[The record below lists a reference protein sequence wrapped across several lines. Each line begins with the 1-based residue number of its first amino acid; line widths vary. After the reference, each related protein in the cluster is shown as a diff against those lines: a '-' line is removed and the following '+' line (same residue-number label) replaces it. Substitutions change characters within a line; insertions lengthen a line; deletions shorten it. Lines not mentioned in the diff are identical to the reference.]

1 MASRM
6 QEIISSFKEMI
17 ASGTLSETVINRLNQ
32 ELNTFIEEYNIRD
45 MIVAIVTAIEEVIK
59 QIDLQKLSESSLSF
73 LRDLD
78 VQFDLKAKLEMVVSQ
93 LKEFIASFDITEF
106 AEQLKTYISSL
117 NLDAYI
123 QDLVAQFPTNLFGT
137 TVETLKELIQQFDIL
152 GKFNTIVAKL
162 RELIVKFEVDQ
173 KVEAILEK
181 FVELIKQFK
190 IDETV
195 QVLANNL
202 KAIDMP
208 GKIMQVL
215 ENVINYLKATD
226 ITQVVEQINAYIDNI
241 VQYLKSFNYN
251 AFADE
256 VNQMI
261 SAYSAQ
267 ANELIQ
273 ALEIPQKLEAI
284 REFVNF
290 ALTTFYNYLEQ
301 LSLNYLPVISLPE
314 ITLPEFTFPVIPA
327 VPIEKLIETLQI
339 PEFKLPNFPTEFMV
353 PGFGK
358 LYGELKVNS
367 PIYTIRNTAEL
378 QSSLDGENARQVT
391 AFVTSQA
398 TSPSFEIL
406 TFNLDSTARI
416 AVPEAQ
422 NVIVA
427 ETLKFTHSVLELE
440 HQASVTLK
448 DLAAQASAKTTVK
461 ATTTPYTAELVNEAF
476 FATAGGLSVTVDTT
490 YSHMLNI
497 PIIGITSE
505 TALTQKAVA
514 RQEGTTVTLTLG
526 NEGTAK
532 FNSHDGVHKSDL
544 LFTINPNTAK
554 LTFTSDTDT
563 ALLKMKQ
570 TLNADSVT
578 LSYIKFE
585 ARSEAEGPAVK
596 NSLLVASGN
605 VNLYDMK
612 IELKAT
618 HDTELVGTLSGVL
631 SNAVNIVI
639 RPVEVVFDFQNKGNT
654 VLGSIAKIDLQ
665 NDYSATF
672 KPNSQKFNTVALAR
686 LNQYK
691 VSYNFK
697 VDNNE
702 KEFGIFVDVD
712 GEANLDILATPISI
726 PELNLPFVEIRT
738 PAISDLNLY
747 ELTGLNKILTTT
759 EQNVAVAT
767 KIVYQKSLYAP
778 LVDVMGLV
786 QIPSVGNLITDLS
799 FKSSIINLNLNA
811 GLYNEED
818 IVFRLGATTTSEF
831 ESLKA
836 KLDGTTSLTTRRGIK
851 LANSLSLENP
861 HIEGTHDSTI
871 SVNPDTFEA
880 ALSVATVGKIVLPI
894 LNLEVSQNLVAD
906 TKTKANAV
914 STLKL
919 KGDFNVPIIKAV
931 GKAEAEQS
939 LKLEATF
946 VDVSMETTTMA
957 NIEGTVFEDYPLL
970 AALNNEANL
979 YLNADG
985 LRSTIKVLGNT
996 KFNQGDIKLLEMDL
1010 DQSLAIE
1017 ASLSRVYAVLKIASN
1032 NEANVLDFNT
1042 NGKHI
1047 IQATM
1052 DLAPTSSLTADIEI
1066 DMSQPSS
1073 LGELT
1078 IFEKTIVE
1086 LTAPK
1091 QKISANAKIV
1101 TPVYTTSL
1109 AAELEGDAP
1118 VFKVTLKSTATSVF
1132 VILDYDLDSAIT
1144 VSMENAIPSL
1154 TGKAVLTHADLIM
1167 DIQHV
1172 LSQTEESGGRL
1183 TLNMDITSPTFTDVS
1198 FRYAASRD
1206 GLTASLSTPSTG
1218 FLGLQAQGRV
1228 LSQLNGRVYGRYAS
1242 APEDDVDIFI
1252 IRASAKEL
1260 NVAFNMEAPEIMI
1273 NGLKERLPAIVSTLN
1288 DFGEKYQLIGYA
1300 TGLKSAIVNLLEE
1313 TYTTVNNQAP
1323 ELSQLSILFRNT
1335 VVQYQKIVQV
1345 FLDTAVK
1352 FLRET
1357 QFKLP
1362 GSEEMTTFPEVLKKL
1377 TGTIATVLEKA
1388 IQMMLTNA
1396 ELTFNAMVDMLSNVQ
1411 VTMPVG
1417 DVMSGAKAIDQMRD
1431 SARAFLNQVVELVRN
1446 LESLDMI
1453 LEKLGE
1459 TFKFI
1464 VDKAQEFVDN
1474 SLKSDILD
1482 AVAIYINAFYGNL
1495 VNLLKLA
1502 MDQANTLVDT

>member
-1 MASRM
+1 MASRV
-6 QEIISSFKEMI
+6 QDIISATKEMI
-17 ASGTLSETVINRLNQ
+17 ASGTFSETVITRLNQ
-32 ELNTFIEEYNIRD
+32 ELNAFFDEYNIRD
-45 MIVAIVTAIEEVIK
+45 MIVAIVDAVEEVIK

-78 VQFDLKAKLEMVVSQ
+78 AQFEVKAKLEMVVSQ
-93 LKEFIASFDITEF
+93 LKEFIASFNITEF
-106 AEQLKTYISSL
+106 AEQMKAYVSSL

-123 QDLVAQFPTNLFGT
+123 QELMAQFPTNLFGT
-137 TVETLKELIQQFDIL
+137 AMESLKEFVAQFDIL
-152 GKFNTIVAKL
+152 GKFNTLIAKL

-173 KVEAILEK
+173 KVEAIMEK
-181 FVELIKQFK
+181 VVELIKQFK

-202 KAIDMP
+202 KAIDMS

-314 ITLPEFTFPVIPA
+314 ITLPEFSFPVIPA
-327 VPIEKLIETLQI
+327 VPVEKLIETLQI
-339 PEFKLPNFPTEFMV
+339 PEFKLPNIPTEFMV
-353 PGFGK
+353 PAFGK
-358 LYGELKVNS
+358 LYGEIKINS
-367 PIYTIRNTAEL
+367 PIYTIRNVAEL
-378 QSSLDGENARQVT
+378 QSSVDGENAPQVT

-398 TSPSFEIL
+398 TSPSFAIL
-406 TFNLDSTARI
+406 SFNLDSTARI
-416 AVPEAQ
+416 AVPETRH
-422 NVIVA
+422 VIVA
-427 ETLKFTHSVLELE
+427 ETLKFTHSALELE

-448 DLAAQASAKTTVK
+448 DLSAQASAKTTVK
-461 ATTTPYTAELVNEAF
+461 ANTSPYTAELVNEAF

-618 HDTELVGTLSGVL
+618 HDTELVGTLSGIL

-691 VSYNFK
+691 LFYNFK

-747 ELTGLNKILTTT
+747 ELTGLKNILTTT
-759 EQNVAVAT
+759 EQNVAVAS
-767 KIVYQKSLYAP
+767 KIVYQKSMYAP
-778 LVDVMGLV
+778 LVDVMDLI
-786 QIPSVGNLITDLS
+786 QIPSAGNLITELS
-799 FKSSIINLNLNA
+799 FKSAIINLNLNA
-811 GLYNEED
+811 GLYNEDD

-871 SVNPDTFEA
+871 SVNPETFEA
-880 ALSVATVGKIVLPI
+880 ALSVATVGKIALPI
-894 LNLEVSQNLVAD
+894 LNLEANQNLVAD
-906 TKTKANAV
+906 TKTKANVV

-931 GKAEAEQS
+931 GKVEGEHS

-946 VDVSMETTTMA
+946 EDASLETTTMA
-957 NIEGTVFEDYPLL
+957 NMEGTVFEEYPLV
-970 AALNNEANL
+970 AALNNEANVH
-979 YLNADG
+979 LNTDG

-1010 DQSLAIE
+1010 DQSLAVE

-1032 NEANVLDFNT
+1032 NEASVMDFNT

-1052 DLAPTSSLTADIEI
+1052 ELAPTSSLTADIEI

-1073 LGELT
+1073 LGDLT

-1118 VFKVTLKSTATSVF
+1118 VFKVAFKSTATSVF

-1144 VSMENAIPSL
+1144 ISSENDGLSL
-1154 TGKAVLTHADLIM
+1154 TGKAVLTHADLTM

-1172 LSQTEESGGRL
+1172 LESSDSRL
-1183 TLNMDITSPTFTDVS
+1183 TLNM
-1198 FRYAASRD
+1198 
-1206 GLTASLSTPSTG
+1206 
-1218 FLGLQAQGRV
+1218 
-1228 LSQLNGRVYGRYAS
+1228 
-1242 APEDDVDIFI
+1242 
-1252 IRASAKEL
+1252 
-1260 NVAFNMEAPEIMI
+1260 
-1273 NGLKERLPAIVSTLN
+1273 
-1288 DFGEKYQLIGYA
+1288 
-1300 TGLKSAIVNLLEE
+1300 
-1313 TYTTVNNQAP
+1313 
-1323 ELSQLSILFRNT
+1323 
-1335 VVQYQKIVQV
+1335 
-1345 FLDTAVK
+1345 
-1352 FLRET
+1352 
-1357 QFKLP
+1357 
-1362 GSEEMTTFPEVLKKL
+1362 
-1377 TGTIATVLEKA
+1377 
-1388 IQMMLTNA
+1388 
-1396 ELTFNAMVDMLSNVQ
+1396 
-1411 VTMPVG
+1411 
-1417 DVMSGAKAIDQMRD
+1417 
-1431 SARAFLNQVVELVRN
+1431 
-1446 LESLDMI
+1446 
-1453 LEKLGE
+1453 
-1459 TFKFI
+1459 
-1464 VDKAQEFVDN
+1464 
-1474 SLKSDILD
+1474 
-1482 AVAIYINAFYGNL
+1482 
-1495 VNLLKLA
+1495 
-1502 MDQANTLVDT
+1502 